1 MKLVLRETIIVII
14 LYSCRKEKKQQFE
27 DIELFPHD
35 HYLTTP
41 VIYVNM
47 YEKTSV
53 SNIVAIFGNPN

>member
-1 MKLVLRETIIVII
+1 MAHEACSKANNYYNNFVH
-14 LYSCRKEKKQQFE
+14 KQQFE
-27 DIELFPHD
+27 DIELFSQ

-47 YEKTSV
+47 CGKTSV